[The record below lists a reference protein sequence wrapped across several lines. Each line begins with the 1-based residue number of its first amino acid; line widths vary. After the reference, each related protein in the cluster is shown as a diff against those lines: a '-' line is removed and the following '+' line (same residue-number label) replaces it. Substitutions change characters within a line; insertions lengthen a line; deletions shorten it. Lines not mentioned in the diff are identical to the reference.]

1 MPYRIPSIDAFP
13 TEPTALVRA
22 PALLEVASCKEDVS
36 CRILISEIPA
46 ST

>member
-1 MPYRIPSIDAFP
+1 MPYRIPSIDALP

-22 PALLEVASCKEDVS
+22 LALLEVAF
-36 CRILISEIPA
+36 CRTPISEISA